1 MEKTREGITYIYI
14 RVSTQT
20 QEYERQIANFNAKG
34 YELSYVENSNGKL
47 IVQSAQENVEV
58 FAEKFT
64 GTKLAER
71 KQLMK
76 LLETLQEEDVLVID
90 SMSRLARS
98 MKGLL
103 DIIEIISKRKAGFIS
118 LKEDLDLS
126 TATGKLMFN
135 LIGAINQFERD
146 ITSERVKETLRQKK
160 ADGMVLG
167 RPTEYDHQAIVDDY
181 LSEAKPTYRELRD
194 KYGITIGQISNI
206 MKKHNVNVRT
216 RKIEKE
222 EIA

>member
-1 MEKTREGITYIYI
+1 MKENRGITYLYI
-14 RVSTQT
+14 RVSTERQS
-20 QEYERQIANFNAKG
+20 YERQISNFNAKG
-34 YELSYVENSNGKL
+34 YELSYIENSKGDL
-47 IVQSAQENVEV
+47 IVESAQPNVKV

-64 GTKLAER
+64 GTKLHER
-71 KQLMK
+71 KQLME
-76 LLETLQEEDVLVID
+76 LLKNLKEDDTLVID

-103 DIIEIISKRKAGFIS
+103 DIIEIISKQKAGFIS

-146 ITSERVKETLRQKK
+146 ITSERVKETLRQRQE
-160 ADGMVLG
+160 AGITLG
-167 RPTEYDHQAIVDDY
+167 RPTEYDHEAIVRDY
-181 LSEAKPTYRELRD
+181 IGEDKPTYRELSK

-206 MKKHNVNVRT
+206 MKTFNVNTRT
-216 RKIEKE
+216 RKLE
-222 EIA
+222 EA

>member
-1 MEKTREGITYIYI
+1 MENVKQGTTYIYL

-34 YELSYVENSNGKL
+34 YQLSTIENPYGIPMVESALPN
-47 IVQSAQENVEV
+47 VQV
-58 FAEKFT
+58 FSEKFT
-64 GTKLAER
+64 GTKLKER
-71 KQLMK
+71 KQLMI
-76 LLETLQEEDVLVID
+76 LLENLQEDDTLVID

-146 ITSERVKETLRQKK
+146 ITSERVTETLAQKK

-181 LSEAKPTYRELRD
+181 LSDEKPTYRELRD
-194 KYGITIGQISNI
+194 KYGVTIGQISNI
-206 MKKHNVNVRT
+206 MKKFNVNTKT
-216 RKIEKE
+216 REIEE
-222 EIA
+222 E